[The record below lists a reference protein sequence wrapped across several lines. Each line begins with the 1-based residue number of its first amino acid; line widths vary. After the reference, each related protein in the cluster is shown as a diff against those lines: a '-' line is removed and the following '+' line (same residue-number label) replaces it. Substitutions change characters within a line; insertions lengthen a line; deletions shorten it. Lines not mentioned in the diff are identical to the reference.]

1 MSSRRNTSIARL
13 ITVSTLAGVALA
25 CGAPDEGSS
34 PEQDGESA
42 GMSISTNQYYYLIA
56 RHSDKALD
64 VQSSST
70 ANGANVQQWQRN
82 DSAAQQ
88 WRLEDAGAGYYK
100 LRAKCSGK
108 VLDVQN
114 AAYGEGANVQQ
125 WDDWN
130 ADNQKWRF
138 EDAGGGYV
146 RVAAKHS
153 GKYLDVAWGANDDGA
168 NVAQVNAYSGSLAQQ
183 WRFVPVNVGGS
194 AFEDGRYVFRSLHS
208 GKCLDVA
215 SSSQADGANV
225 QQWSCNG
232 TLAQAFDVKS
242 VGGGL
247 YSILNAGSGKAL
259 DVRDVSYDA
268 GARVQ
273 QWGYGGGANQKFR
286 IEDAG
291 DGTYRI
297 VASHSGYVVD
307 IASWSKEDG
316 AAAIQWPWSG
326 GANQRWTPSKTDGGG
341 SGGSGSG
348 GEPPSPS
355 GWNLVWSDEFN
366 GSGLPDASKW
376 GYDVGG
382 SGWGNGEAQYY
393 TEARTENAR
402 VENGN
407 LVIEARREAYGGMNY
422 TSARLVT
429 RNKGDWTYGRMQVRA
444 LIPSGR
450 GTWPAIW
457 MLPTDWQ
464 YGGWPDSGE
473 IDIMEHVG
481 FDVNNVHG
489 TVHTKAYN
497 HMIGTQKG
505 ATTWVGDATTAFHDY
520 VVEWT
525 PDRIDFYVDS
535 NRYYSFANEGT
546 GSAAWPFDKRFH
558 LILNIAVGGSWG
570 GVQGIDDGAFPQRM
584 LVDYVRVYTKN

>member
-1 MSSRRNTSIARL
+1 MNLRLTLARL
-13 ITVSTLAGVALA
+13 LTFVAAAGFVVA
-25 CGAPDEGSS
+25 CGAPDDTSISEH
-34 PEQDGESA
+34 ENESTE
-42 GMSISTNQYYYLIA
+42 MSISTNQVYYVIA
-56 RHSDKALD
+56 RHSNKALD
-64 VQSSST
+64 VTSGST
-70 ANGANVQQWQRN
+70 SNGANVQQWGRN

-88 WRLEDAGAGYYK
+88 WRLEDAGGGAYK

-108 VLDVQN
+108 VLDVQD

-125 WDDWN
+125 WDDWSS
-130 ADNQKWRF
+130 DNQKWQL
-138 EDAGGGYV
+138 EDAGNGFV
-146 RVAAKHS
+146 RIRAKHS
-153 GKYLDVAWGANDDGA
+153 GMYLDVAWGSTNDGT
-168 NVAQVNAYSGSLAQQ
+168 NVAQVNRYAASLAQQ
-183 WRFVPVNVGGS
+183 WKFVAVTSGGGGDPQLGI
-194 AFEDGRYVFRSLHS
+194 ADGRYVLRASHS
-208 GKCLDVA
+208 AKCLDVDH
-215 SSSQADGANV
+215 SSHADGANV

-232 TLAQAFDVKS
+232 TLAQTFDVKN

-247 YSILNAGSGKAL
+247 YAILNAESGKGL
-259 DVRDVSYDA
+259 DVRDVSQSA
-268 GARVQ
+268 GARLQ
-273 QWGYGGGANQKFR
+273 QWSYGGGGNQKFR

-291 DGTYRI
+291 NGTYRI
-297 VASHSGYVVD
+297 VASHSGQVVD
-307 IASWSKEDG
+307 VANQSNGDG
-316 AAAIQWPWSG
+316 GVVMQWPWNG
-326 GANQRWTPSKTDGGG
+326 GANQRWTFSKADGGT
-341 SGGSGSG
+341 GGG
-348 GEPPSPS
+348 GGSPS
-355 GWNLVWSDEFN
+355 GWALVWSDEFD
-366 GSGLPDASKW
+366 SQGLPDASKW

-407 LVIEARREAYGGMNY
+407 LVIEARREAYGGKSY
-422 TSARLVT
+422 TSARLVS
-429 RNKGDWTYGRMQVRA
+429 RGKGDWTYGRMQVRA

-481 FDVNNVHG
+481 FDLNNIHG

-520 VVEWT
+520 VVEWG
-525 PDRIDFYVDS
+525 PDRIDFYVDA

-570 GVQGIDDGAFPQRM
+570 GVQGIDDSAFPQRM
-584 LVDYVRVYTKN
+584 LVDYVRVYQKNW